1 MQQAFFPF
9 LRSNLELRRGWNKN
23 GHDAKSCYRMNETGK
38 IAGAS
43 GRFQDVHQ
51 EFARSDGGPLV
62 ALTAVSFDLKAGA
75 LVTLLGPSGCGKT
88 TFLKIAGGLM
98 RATSGI
104 VQINGRDVTEP
115 QPDFGIAFQQSNLMP
130 WRTVLKNVLFPMEIR
145 RENGRAAR
153 ERAMELLAVVGLD
166 GFERAYP
173 AQLSGGMQQRVA
185 LCRALI
191 HRPKLLLMD
200 EPFGALDELTRMEMQ
215 DLLLDIRA
223 KNRATVLFVTHSIS
237 EAIYLSDTVV
247 VFSKRPAV
255 IADHIEVGLPYP
267 RTPEM
272 RYCAAFTALGHRAG
286 RALGITR

>member
-1 MQQAFFPF
+1 MLRVSEAGSGEPF
-9 LRSNLELRRGWNKN
+9 
-23 GHDAKSCYRMNETGK
+23 GHFR
-38 IAGAS
+38 
-43 GRFQDVHQ
+43 DVHQ
-51 EFARSDGGPLV
+51 EFPRPPDAPLV
-62 ALTAVSFDLKAGA
+62 AITAVSFDLEAGT

-88 TFLKIAGGLM
+88 TFLKIVGGLIA
-98 RATSGI
+98 ATSGT
-104 VQINGRDVTEP
+104 VKINGREVTEP
-115 QPDFGIAFQQSNLMP
+115 QPDFGIAFQHSNLMP
-130 WRTVLKNVLFPMEIR
+130 WRSVLKNVLFPMEIR

-153 ERAMELLAVVGLD
+153 ERAMELLAVVGLQ
-166 GFERAYP
+166 GFETAYP

-223 KNRATVLFVTHSIS
+223 KTGPTVLFVTHSIS
-237 EAIYLSDTVV
+237 EAVYLSDAVV

-255 IADHIEVGLPYP
+255 IADTIDVALPYP
-267 RTPEM
+267 RRPEM
-272 RYCAAFTALGHRAG
+272 RYCAEFTALEHRAG